1 MRLREALNSDL
12 DTVFFIEKQAFGSEE
27 ESNLVRDLLADES
40 AKPVVSLLAFQG
52 NQAVGHLL
60 FTRARLEPDTGHSI
74 SILAPLAVVP
84 DYQKKGIGGK
94 LIKKGLEL
102 LSNSGVDLVFV
113 LGHPEYY
120 PRHGF
125 QPAGRLGFEATYP
138 IPDDKSDAWM
148 VQALSPG
155 IIGAITGK
163 VICADAMNKSEYWR
177 E

>member
-1 MRLREALNSDL
+1 MIIREALNSDL
-12 DTVFFIEKQAFGSEE
+12 DIVLLVEKEAFGSEE
-27 ESNLVRDLLADES
+27 EATLVQDLLADES
-40 AKPVVSLLAFQG
+40 AKPVVSLLAFQESR
-52 NQAVGHLL
+52 AVGHIL

-84 DYQKKGIGGK
+84 DYHKKGIGGK
-94 LIKKGLEL
+94 LIEKGLEL
-102 LSNSGVDLVFV
+102 LTNLGVDLVLV
-113 LGHPEYY
+113 LGHPGYY

-148 VQALSPG
+148 VQPLSPG
-155 IIGAITGK
+155 IIGTITGK
-163 VICADAMNKSEYWR
+163 VICADAMNKPEYWR